1 MYSELDLLPHTRANF
16 LTLPCELRLMIYN
29 YVFTNKE
36 VCDVKRVPIR
46 VWCEPDQKWLEYKK
60 SFRPGFWQHKC
71 QHRACWMR
79 AVGVLESD
87 IYYASSPITA
97 STHFPC
103 PGSLS
108 PCPLNLALL
117 QTCRTIYYEAR
128 TMPYELNRFHT
139 WELSSFSN
147 FTYCLK
153 NWQIRSISHLCIDL
167 SDSFGAN
174 TAAWNESLAVI
185 ARSFVGLKTLSITI
199 WLGSFQQAFRSN
211 FWSGGL
217 LDLDRL
223 QLQGLRLVIYGRPG
237 QPVFD
242 YSAGTAVELPVEHFN
257 THIRRCVAGLEGSR
271 LIMEDCDHIS
281 YRGTVSNDLSTEK
294 SEIRFGAAQTCLE
307 QIYAD
312 WAHKR
317 SNAILPVEFNFDFY
331 PLYMRDMIERLPQSM
346 GNAEIQ
352 GHDLFTRRYAFA
364 NAYDKSNGKR
374 DPIIGYQFHD
384 DTPPEEIEK
393 GLKMFLEARKR
404 VKESHAKWAPIYQAE
419 AQRRLWERRARQISQ
434 GPQVGQRFD
443 LNKTPHSLQEG
454 DEEPGEWRHRL
465 VAETVAPFIETFPW
479 EVPIFTR
486 AAETDIC
493 TNCPKKV
500 PGHCY

>member
-1 MYSELDLLPHTRANF
+1 
-16 LTLPCELRLMIYN
+16 
-29 YVFTNKE
+29 
-36 VCDVKRVPIR
+36 
-46 VWCEPDQKWLEYKK
+46 
-60 SFRPGFWQHKC
+60 
-71 QHRACWMR
+71 
-79 AVGVLESD
+79 
-87 IYYASSPITA
+87 
-97 STHFPC
+97 
-103 PGSLS
+103 
-108 PCPLNLALL
+108 
-117 QTCRTIYYEAR
+117 
-128 TMPYELNRFHT
+128 MPYELNRFHT

-153 NWQIRSISHLCIDL
+153 SWQIQSISHLCIDL

-271 LIMEDCDHIS
+271 LIMEDCDHVS
-281 YRGTVSNDLSTEK
+281 YRGTVSNNTSTGK
-294 SEIRFGAAQTCLE
+294 SEIRFSAAQTCLE
-307 QIYAD
+307 RIYAD

-317 SNAILPVEFNFDFY
+317 NNAILPAEFHFDFY
-331 PLYMRDMIERLPQSM
+331 PLYMCDMMERLPQSM

-352 GHDLFTRRYAFA
+352 GRDLFTRRYAFA
-364 NAYDKSNGKR
+364 NAHDKSNGKR

-384 DTPPEEIEK
+384 DTPSEEIEK

-404 VKESHAKWAPIYQAE
+404 VKQSHAKWGPVYQVE
-419 AQRRLWERRARQISQ
+419 AQRRLWERRARRISQ
-434 GPQVGQRFD
+434 GPQMEQRFD
-443 LNKTPHSLQEG
+443 LDKTVSSLQEG

-493 TNCPKKV
+493 MNCPKKL
-500 PGHCY
+500 PGDYY